1 MEGGQKVKIPLNS
14 GLDVKSSDMLVSVQE
29 PKFQH
34 NRQKFQGRYLPSSVR
49 FEHDGWA
56 AGNDVY
62 QFEIDDYFIESG
74 SFQISRYKINNYPI
88 YKITFSKDDE
98 EVGSVVYSSNSR
110 FIESNTDTR
119 AVTSGVNPV
128 ITGTI
133 NGKPFVLNYDSITDE
148 VTRSGETHTS
158 IKLVSYDIAEDYV
171 VNINLQDEDATIDMH
186 FPGITLASPEIKNGD
201 YIIGTFELSTG
212 NKSTWRS
219 GKYTIEVDRDDT
231 DSPFKVK
238 DAEGNVLDLP
248 DLQYTETP
256 EGLVDV
262 SFTAPITFIDT
273 PQVMI
278 QDFFPFFSG
287 MNTPDGV
294 KLIQMQANRTLRF
307 NTWSVTNEDRETVG
321 TYNKDK
327 LYRNFMLG
335 HDDYNKVTV
344 EQKIPCWFGVSL
356 AGGYNQDL
364 TGLEVTKPAGTTI
377 STSTINGVAWGTDS
391 AHVEDATVTLSFKTT
406 SEVQEYSGVCYKPNV
421 RIWEGTVDKSSD
433 YFSPA
438 ARYHTYTVRLHY
450 KVGYWSQIPY
460 TGTWELQ
467 YRDEYKNFTITSKYS
482 NLTTANIFDM
492 FSWTSNASD
501 THFELVN
508 DIHILGT
515 DDQLEFTADLS
526 QCPFYAS
533 GSLTIRCNET
543 SSEIISTPA
552 LKGVMA
558 DLDNTKAKYAYK
570 PRTADRTG
578 SNLPLDDGH
587 DYNVLT
593 GLAFWGRCV
602 TAKVASIVY
611 ISKDEILT
619 RNLDASY
626 FAIEQ
631 ATPILV
637 EGEGATRV
645 EFANANTLFKHS
657 IIQAMCQSTLN
668 ISIYLVS
675 NNEAQTVFYSTV
687 MPLTSDAYDTM
698 FMPGHILFGSI
709 SRVNSDLCNMS
720 TYKVA
725 KKYTSQSFDYN
736 YGFNFNL
743 SGNPVTTGNDSD
755 SPFSY
760 VLTIDS
766 SIDTENLF
774 KGNKFSEEDIYTFTQ
789 KVNFNAMT
797 PVYWIDIAEDAG
809 NDVLYI
815 KDAVQNVQLLTD
827 EDVKATFTY
836 ALDGSILSGT
846 GSFDFDNYQ
855 ITYEPKATEDA
866 SSNLQPIQEM
876 YIKYGTTSSYASQF
890 NDTVILG
897 SGFTLQSYSNNNA
910 VIDTIYNELP
920 TTLFI
925 NFNTR
930 QVIVR
935 QNNIDRDTEER
946 WGDNNSIDIFAEDI
960 RTISMLLFS
969 IFEPENITVNSMT
982 NTELVSTIDNEEVD
996 VDLVALL
1003 DPSKYS
1009 KVNYLYTKVDKEE
1022 LEDNKFAEVVSEDE
1036 FQFLKQQWD
1045 TTNETENFWWI
1056 NSSKILVLTKDKIIL
1071 RTKTADLD
1079 DWNGNIFTESD
1090 ISTYNRTDFLNT
1102 SVLKYFC
1109 TSAYNNQSARF
1120 ITVTGG
1126 NNITI
1131 DIYNPLNNMIKNT
1144 FTFNIV
1150 KREINKA
1157 GMLLCPDS
1165 DNIYTYSDLIVD
1177 NVISQAKWTATCI
1190 DNYCIIGIHFDNN
1203 FNQWALIINLRNST
1217 VEKIIQ
1223 GYGFVGVNGCLTGGE
1238 IPAKWFDV
1246 SVGFTGMVLSL
1257 DSLSDTSEAINL
1269 PGNLQNKFSKIVGT
1283 EAQQW
1288 YIDTEIKEIVSHI
1301 IYKNGV
1307 FVAQRLPLNN
1317 NYSIRYDSGSFAL
1330 QDNKDANRMQDKNLW
1345 DLVDDGMWKTICTTF
1360 LNPHIYYIDAK
1371 ETIANY
1377 LQQTLG
1383 QAAYVHYNSTSIRQ
1397 QQDMT
1402 KENIINNYSKEEAD
1416 AAYDKSKEEAAISSD
1431 ELSFDVQTVKQ
1442 TSEIASGNRSIL
1454 ATLLVSLSSATQYA
1468 IEKLAVNQNQNQS
1481 AISDFGKKYTQF
1493 FLQNINSMSPSS
1505 MFLQSARPTQTS
1517 EVTAIKT
1524 LDMFYSTSDKQQVCA
1539 GPGYVNHNF
1548 VAQCVSQ
1555 SVTSVQAEFRQQR
1568 YIFLPSALSM
1578 LTLETTLQA
1587 IRATLDGLKATL
1599 DAFSGDI
1606 WTSAG
1611 AIAAAASYYALRV
1624 ANSYLEAGRE
1634 ILPSILYSLGADKM
1648 QSSITATLSRHN
1660 YDIEGKHKYGSKS
1673 ESFMWPCFGIPTAQ
1687 SILEESVEVVT
1698 QNKEWKA
1705 SIEGVDVSIIANSG
1719 GIANVTNTNNLNNFS
1734 TIPYYIAMVKGK
1746 QSKVKLPEKMAYVIG
1761 TESFLPSTEFKNENI
1776 SESEPVFATAPF
1788 QDYIIDENWQISQTA
1803 SVGMTTWVSCKDTKI
1818 IDGEFS
1824 NCVINANFC
1833 GVASPYTAIEVR
1845 RGISKKYLR
1854 PWAITPQVIAL
1865 NNTGLNTCFE
1875 EKAYHGF
1882 DGFGYRVT
1890 NWLGSAGMNKEKQT
1904 WMYSFLVNDR
1914 FKRSNKLPPNEFMG
1928 NFKCDPVVAITGDY
1942 NDKVFT
1948 LVTQPGENI
1957 GIQAGTIGEDKDVRR
1972 YALPVFSEFVNTLP
1986 AAVKTIS
1993 AQVLSVIDGI
2003 TSLTTENRDLQT
2015 AYKAPLSVDFTIGKN
2030 KYRFT
2035 QDYICSLTQEQGVTI
2050 VENLVPCLGLTFI
2063 GSTPYEAYLYSQ
2075 ATRQYYIFTGG
2086 SSLQMIDMIE
2096 RFYDV
2101 INGRYDFVNQEV
2113 LLPCTA
2119 TFLRLDKKV
2128 KDDEDITDNVIIPR
2142 LKDRQF
2148 IGEVYP
2154 PIETIY
2160 NTNSWFRTLSLPC
2173 GITYQGPNRCIIN
2186 RFVVQKYMTNQ
2197 IKDNYGLWKRVP
2209 REEYHPFRVYKDKYA
2224 QVDKYIGDKVK
2235 VKGWT
2240 HNPFLLV
2247 TSPLGV
2253 AEEVD
2258 CNFEWEITFCWPVE
2272 MEELY
2277 GNNNYATVNIQA
2289 ETITPGGKVIAD
2301 RPVHVFLVKE
2311 LFTRTDNFGYYS
2323 FRYQSKCGTGN
2334 RERLHIWSDQ
2344 YICVSSLQLEYKQIS
2359 EKRTEILTQ
2368 QVDIKDM
2375 KEI

>member
-1 MEGGQKVKIPLNS
+1 MDGGQKVKIPLDS

-110 FIESNTDTR
+110 FLESNTDTR
-119 AVTSGVNPV
+119 AVTGGVNPI

-133 NGKPFVLNYDSITDE
+133 NGKPFALDYDSITNDL
-148 VTRSGETHTS
+148 TRSDSTHT
-158 IKLVSYDIAEDYV
+158 DIILKAFDFAEDYV
-171 VNINLQDEDATIDMH
+171 ANISLQDTSATIDMY
-186 FPGITLASPEIKNGD
+186 FPGITLASAEIRNGE

-212 NKSTWRS
+212 NVSTWRS
-219 GKYTIEVDRDDT
+219 GKYTIEIDRDGQTMADR
-231 DSPFKVK
+231 FMVK
-238 DAEGNVLDLP
+238 DANGNKLNLP
-248 DLQYTETP
+248 DLQFTET
-256 EGLVDV
+256 ENGLVDV

-273 PQVMI
+273 PQVML
-278 QDFFPFFSG
+278 QDFFPFFSEVDVPSSN
-287 MNTPDGV
+287 MLV
-294 KLIQMQANRTLRF
+294 QMQANKNLKF
-307 NTWSVTNEDRETVG
+307 NTWSVTSEDRVNRG
-321 TYNKDK
+321 INNNNK

-335 HDDYNKVTV
+335 HDDFNKRTV
-344 EQKIPCWFGVSL
+344 EQNIPCWFGVS
-356 AGGYNQDL
+356 ATGGYNQDL
-364 TGLEVTKPAGTTI
+364 TDLEIVTPVGQQLASWTEYDAAYGTESSHLSGATVTVSVKTTDEVTK
-377 STSTINGVAWGTDS
+377 
-391 AHVEDATVTLSFKTT
+391 
-406 SEVQEYSGVCYKPNV
+406 YSGVCYKPNIC
-421 RIWEGTVDKSSD
+421 IWEGTVNKAAD
-433 YFSPA
+433 YPISP
-438 ARYHTYTVRLHY
+438 TNVTVTVKY
-450 KVGYWSQIPY
+450 KIGAWVQEPY
-460 TGTWELQ
+460 TSNYELVYQ
-467 YRDEYKNFTITSKYS
+467 EKTKTVTLSTEYS
-482 NLTTANIFDM
+482 NLNSTDIRNMVTLSANIQ
-492 FSWTSNASD
+492 D
-501 THFELVN
+501 THAYISSVTVN
-508 DIHILGT
+508 DTLVFSPDLTNCLFYKSGNLTFRCSAT
-515 DDQLEFTADLS
+515 DT
-526 QCPFYAS
+526 
-533 GSLTIRCNET
+533 
-543 SSEIISTPA
+543 EIASTPV
-552 LKGVMA
+552 LKGIINSLGEKAAYAQKLKTNA
-558 DLDNTKAKYAYK
+558 DGNM
-570 PRTADRTG
+570 G
-578 SNLPLDDGH
+578 SNG
-587 DYNVLT
+587 VLI

-602 TAKVASIVY
+602 EAKVASNVF

-619 RNLDASY
+619 SNLNASY
-626 FAIEQ
+626 FDIEQ
-631 ATPILV
+631 AVPSDTV
-637 EGEGATRV
+637 NY
-645 EFANANTLFKHS
+645 ANVNSLFKHS
-657 IIQAMCQSTLN
+657 IVQAIGQSTLN

-675 NNEAQTVFYSTV
+675 NTIAQTVFYSTV
-687 MPLTSDAYDTM
+687 IPLTSDEHDTY
-698 FMPGHILFGSI
+698 FMPGHIVFGSI
-709 SRVNSDLCNMS
+709 SRVDNDLFNMA

-725 KKYTSQSFDYN
+725 KKYTAQSLDYN
-736 YGFNFNL
+736 YGFNFML
-743 SGNPVTTGNDSD
+743 SGTPVSTANDSD
-755 SPFSY
+755 SLFSY
-760 VLTIDS
+760 VLGIEPA
-766 SIDTENLF
+766 IDTENLF
-774 KGNKFSEEDIYTFTQ
+774 KGNKFSEKDIYTLLQ
-789 KVNFNAMT
+789 KVSFNAKL
-797 PVYWIDIAEDAG
+797 PVYWIDITEDVG
-809 NDVLYI
+809 NDLLYI
-815 KDAVQNVQLLTD
+815 KGATQEVQLLTD

-836 ALDGSILSGT
+836 DLKGSILSGT
-846 GSFDFDNYQ
+846 GSFNFDDYT
-855 ITYEPKATEDA
+855 ITYEPKASEDA

-876 YIKYGTTSSYASQF
+876 YIEYKTASEYTSQF
-890 NDTVILG
+890 NNTKILG
-897 SGFTLQSYSNNNA
+897 PDFTLVSYSNNNA
-910 VIDTIYNELP
+910 VVTTVYNNLP
-920 TTLFI
+920 TTLYI

-930 QVIVR
+930 QVVVR
-935 QNNIDRDTEER
+935 QNNIDRDTEET
-946 WGDNNSIDIFAEDI
+946 WGDNNSIDIFAEDV

-969 IFEPENITVNSMT
+969 IYEPENIEVTSLST
-982 NTELVSTIDNEEVD
+982 TTLQGTIDNEEIT

-1003 DPSKYS
+1003 DPSKLS
-1009 KVNYLYTKVDKEE
+1009 KVDFLYTKVDETE
-1022 LEDNKFAEVVSEDE
+1022 LEERKFAEVVSEDE

-1045 TTNETENFWWI
+1045 TTNATENFWWL
-1056 NSSKILVLTKDKIIL
+1056 NSNNILALTKDTFSI
-1071 RTKTADLD
+1071 RHKTQDLD
-1079 DWNGNIFTESD
+1079 DWNGNVFTVSKE
-1090 ISTYNRTDFLNT
+1090 YGRTDILNT
-1102 SVLKYFC
+1102 NILKYFC
-1109 TSAYNNQSARF
+1109 TSAYNNQTARF
-1120 ITVTGG
+1120 ITVSGG
-1126 NNITI
+1126 NVITI
-1131 DIYNPLNNMIKNT
+1131 NVYNPLNNMIKNT
-1144 FTFNIV
+1144 FTVGVV
-1150 KREINKA
+1150 KREINKT

-1165 DNIYTYSDLIVD
+1165 NNMYTYSDLLIE
-1177 NVISQAKWTATCI
+1177 NVISQSKWTATCI
-1190 DNYCIIGIHFDNN
+1190 DNYCIIGVHFDNN
-1203 FNQWALIINLRNST
+1203 FNQWAIIINLTNNTIDR
-1217 VEKIIQ
+1217 VIQ
-1223 GYGFVGVNGCLTGGE
+1223 GYGFVGINGCLTGGE

-1246 SVGFTGMVLSL
+1246 SKGFTGMVLSL
-1257 DSLSDTSEAINL
+1257 DSLSDTSTAINM
-1269 PGNLQNKFSKIVGT
+1269 PGELQGKFSKIVGT

-1301 IYKNGV
+1301 IYKNGI

-1317 NYSIRYDSGSFAL
+1317 NYSIKYDSGSFAM
-1330 QDNKDANRMQDKNLW
+1330 QDNKDTNKMQDKNLM
-1345 DLVDDGMWKTICTTF
+1345 DLVDNWVWKTICTTF

-1442 TSEIASGNRSIL
+1442 TSDTLVSNRTIL
-1454 ATLLVSLSSATQYA
+1454 STLLVSLSSATQYA

-1505 MFLQSARPTQTS
+1505 MYLQSARPTQTS

-1568 YIFLPSALSM
+1568 YIFLPSGLTM
-1578 LTLETTLQA
+1578 LALETTLQA
-1587 IRATLDGLKATL
+1587 IRATLDGLKETV
-1599 DAFSGDI
+1599 DAFSGDV

-1624 ANSYLEAGRE
+1624 ANAYLDVGKE
-1634 ILPSILYSLGADKM
+1634 ILPTVLKALGADTM

-1673 ESFMWPCFGIPTAQ
+1673 ESFMWPCFGIPVAQ
-1687 SILEESVEVVT
+1687 NILDESVEVVT

-1705 SIEGVDVSIIANSG
+1705 SLDGVTVNILANSG
-1719 GIANVTNTNNLNNFS
+1719 GIKNVTNLNNLNNFN
-1734 TIPYYIAMVKGK
+1734 TIPYYIAMLKGK
-1746 QSKVKLPEKMAYVIG
+1746 QSKVKLPEKMAYIIG
-1761 TESFLPSTEFKNENI
+1761 TESFLPTTDFKNENI

-1833 GVASPYTAIEVR
+1833 GVASPYIAVEVK
-1845 RGISKKYLR
+1845 RGISKQFLR

-1882 DGFGYRVT
+1882 DGYGYRVT
-1890 NWLGSAGMNKEKQT
+1890 NWMGSAGMNKEKQT

-2086 SSLQMIDMIE
+2086 SSLQMVDMIE

-2160 NTNSWFRTLSLPC
+2160 NTSSWFRTLSLPC

-2209 REEYHPFRVYKDKYA
+2209 REEYHPFRVYKDKYE

-2247 TSPLGV
+2247 TSPLGI

-2323 FRYQSKCGTGN
+2323 FRYQSKCGAGN

>member
-1 MEGGQKVKIPLNS
+1 MEGGQKVKIPLDS

-98 EVGSVVYSSNSR
+98 EVGSVIYSSNSR
-110 FIESNTDTR
+110 FIDSNTDTR
-119 AVTSGVNPV
+119 AVTSGVNPT

-133 NGKPFVLNYDSITDE
+133 NGKPFALNYNSITNE
-148 VTRSGETHTS
+148 LEAGQSTHTS
-158 IKLVSYDIAEDYV
+158 IVLKTVEFAEDYV
-171 VNINLQDEDATIDMH
+171 VNINLQDTDATIDIH
-186 FPGITLASPEIKNGD
+186 FPGITLASSEIKNGD

-212 NKSTWRS
+212 NKSVWRS
-219 GKYTIEVDRDDT
+219 GKYTIEVDRDGLVPADQ
-231 DSPFKVK
+231 FMVK
-238 DAEGNVLDLP
+238 DADGNKLDLG
-248 DLQYTETP
+248 DSLQYTETP
-256 EGLVDV
+256 EGLIDV

-287 MNTPDGV
+287 VSVSPETGKVNMLAAETINVNKWGV
-294 KLIQMQANRTLRF
+294 SQ
-307 NTWSVTNEDRETVG
+307 VDRVNNG
-321 TYNKDK
+321 RHNKDK
-327 LYRNFMLG
+327 LYRNFITG
-335 HDDYNKVTV
+335 HTDYNKRTITQ
-344 EQKIPCWFGVSL
+344 EIPCWFGVS
-356 AGGYNQDL
+356 AEGGYYQDL
-364 TGLEVTKPAGTTI
+364 TGLTVVTPPDTQLGSWTRTNVAYGTESSHLNGATLTI
-377 STSTINGVAWGTDS
+377 RC
-391 AHVEDATVTLSFKTT
+391 KTT
-406 SEVQEYSGVCYKPNV
+406 EAVQKYSGPCYNAV
-421 RIWEGTVDKSSD
+421 IHIWEGTADKTDD
-433 YFSPA
+433 YITDA
-438 ARYHTYTVRLHY
+438 VRTNNVTVRFNYQYGQWVQEYMTSNYH
-450 KVGYWSQIPY
+450 IEY
-460 TGTWELQ
+460 TAAHVDVTLTT
-467 YRDEYKNFTITSKYS
+467 EYSHLTPADILGMFTITSNIDSAYFNSVSASIIS
-482 NLTTANIFDM
+482 NNGAI
-492 FSWTSNASD
+492 
-501 THFELVN
+501 
-508 DIHILGT
+508 I
-515 DDQLEFTADLS
+515 FTADLS
-526 QCPFYAS
+526 NCPFYKS
-533 GSLTIRCNET
+533 GSLSIRCT
-543 SSEIISTPA
+543 TTTSEITARPT
-552 LKGVMA
+552 LKGEIA
-558 DLDNTKAKYAYK
+558 ESNLGNTKAKYAQKLKSDVAGNMHEGDTSYD
-570 PRTADRTG
+570 A
-578 SNLPLDDGH
+578 LE
-587 DYNVLT
+587 

-602 TAKVASIVY
+602 KAVVCSNVY
-611 ISKDEILT
+611 ISKDGILDN
-619 RNLDASY
+619 NLDASY
-626 FAIEQ
+626 FA
-631 ATPILV
+631 V
-637 EGEGATRV
+637 EEAIPADLNNFTDARS
-645 EFANANTLFKHS
+645 LFKHS
-657 IIQAMCQSTLN
+657 IIQAMCQAKLDV
-668 ISIYLVS
+668 SIYLVS
-675 NNEAQTVFYSTV
+675 KDIAQTVFYTTV
-687 MPLTSDAYDTM
+687 TPLSSDADDTYY
-698 FMPGHILFGSI
+698 MPGHIMFGDI
-709 SRVNSDLCNMS
+709 SRVNSDLCHMS

-725 KKYTSQSFDYN
+725 KKYTTQSFDYS
-736 YGFNFNL
+736 YGFNFSL
-743 SGNPVTTGNDSD
+743 TGDPVTTGNDED

-760 VLTIDS
+760 IIGINPV
-766 SIDTENLF
+766 IDTDNIL
-774 KGNKFSEEDIYTFTQ
+774 KGNKFSEEDIDAFVQ
-789 KVNFNAMT
+789 KVNFKALT
-797 PVYWIDIAEDAG
+797 PSYWIDIAEDVG

-815 KDAVQNVQLLTD
+815 KDAAQSVQLLTD
-827 EDVKATFTY
+827 EDLKATFSY
-836 ALDGSILSGT
+836 NLKGNILSGT
-846 GSFDFDNYQ
+846 GSFMFDDYQ
-855 ITYEPKATEDA
+855 ISYEPKQADEP
-866 SSNLQPIQEM
+866 SSNLQYIQEM
-876 YIKYGTTSSYASQF
+876 YIKYTTTSEYVSQF
-890 NDTVILG
+890 NDTVILPSSEPG
-897 SGFTLQSYSNNNA
+897 ALSFELQSYDGDTAIITTTYNNM
-910 VIDTIYNELP
+910 P
-920 TTLFI
+920 TTLYV
-925 NFNTR
+925 NFNTK
-930 QVIVR
+930 QVVVR
-935 QNNIDRDTEER
+935 QNNIDRDTEET
-946 WGDNNSIDIFAEDI
+946 WGDNNSINIFAEDV

-969 IFEPENITVNSMT
+969 IFDPENITVTAMT
-982 NTELVSTIDNEEVD
+982 NNSLTCTIDDEEVI
-996 VDLVALL
+996 VDLIALL

-1022 LEDNKFAEVVSEDE
+1022 LEDNKFAEVVSENE

-1045 TTNETENFWWI
+1045 TTNETENFWWV
-1056 NSSKILVLTKDKIIL
+1056 NNNNVLALTKDKLIL
-1071 RTKTADLD
+1071 KTKTSDPD
-1079 DWNGNIFTESD
+1079 DWNGDVFDESKV
-1090 ISTYNRTDFLNT
+1090 YNRTDFINT
-1102 SVLKYFC
+1102 NVLKYFC
-1109 TSAYNNQSARF
+1109 TSAYSNQYARF
-1120 ITVTGG
+1120 ITVNGG
-1126 NNITI
+1126 NNICI
-1131 DIYNPLNNMIKNT
+1131 NVYNPLNNMVKNS
-1144 FTFNIV
+1144 FPIGV
-1150 KREINKA
+1150 VRREINRA
-1157 GMLLCPDS
+1157 GILLCPDS
-1165 DNIYTYSDLIVD
+1165 SNIYTYSDLIID
-1177 NVISQAKWTATCI
+1177 NIISQAKWTATCI
-1190 DNYCIIGIHFDNN
+1190 DNYCIVGIHYDNN
-1203 FNQWALIINLRNST
+1203 FNQWAVILNLRNNT
-1217 VEKIIQ
+1217 IERIIQ

-1246 SVGFTGMVLSL
+1246 SKGFAGAVLSL
-1257 DSLSDTSEAINL
+1257 DSLSDTSAAINSIKAQL
-1269 PGNLQNKFSKIVGT
+1269 HVNLQSKVVGT

-1301 IYKNGV
+1301 TYKNGV
-1307 FVAQRLPLNN
+1307 FTAQRLPLNN
-1317 NYSIRYDSGSFAL
+1317 NYSIRYASGSFAL
-1330 QDNKDANRMQDKNLW
+1330 NRSDDEGMKTANLW
-1345 DLVDDGMWKTICTTF
+1345 NLVDNAIWHTLCTSF
-1360 LNPHIYYIDAK
+1360 LNPIVYYIAPRY
-1371 ETIANY
+1371 TFANY

-1397 QQDMT
+1397 QQDLT

-1431 ELSFDVQTVKQ
+1431 ELSFDVQTIKQ
-1442 TSEIASGNRSIL
+1442 TSEITGAYSGVVALLTASIM
-1454 ATLLVSLSSATQYA
+1454 SATEYT
-1468 IEKLAVNQNQNQS
+1468 IEKLQVNQNQNQS

-1493 FLQNINSMSPSS
+1493 FLQNINSMAPSS
-1505 MFLQSARPTQTS
+1505 MLVQSATPTQTS
-1517 EVTAIKT
+1517 EVTAVKT

-1548 VAQCVSQ
+1548 VAQCISQ
-1555 SVTSVQAEFRQQR
+1555 SVTSVQSEFRQQK
-1568 YIFLPSALSM
+1568 YTYFPSALA
-1578 LTLETTLQA
+1578 LYTLKLAYYAVEK
-1587 IRATLDGLKATL
+1587 GLKTFEMSIDL
-1599 DAFSGDI
+1599 SGGSI
-1606 WTSAG
+1606 FTSGAG
-1611 AIAAAASYYALRV
+1611 IGLIAAWVVLYAANTWLFV
-1624 ANSYLEAGRE
+1624 GND
-1634 ILPSILYSLGADKM
+1634 ILPSILQALGADTVNSKV
-1648 QSSITATLSRHN
+1648 TATQSRHN
-1660 YDIEGKHKYGSKS
+1660 YDVEGKHKYGSKS
-1673 ESFMWPCFGIPTAQ
+1673 ESFMWPCFGISYAQ
-1687 SILEESVEVVT
+1687 SILDESVEVVT

-1705 SIEGVDVSIIANSG
+1705 SIDGVTVSIPSNSG
-1719 GIANVTNTNNLNNFS
+1719 NIENVTNTNNLNNFN
-1734 TIPYYIAMVKGK
+1734 TIPYYIAMIKGK
-1746 QSKVKLPEKMAYVIG
+1746 QAKVKLPEKMAYIIG
-1761 TESFLPSTEFKNENI
+1761 TESFLPTTEFKNENI

-1833 GVASPYTAIEVR
+1833 GVASPYTAVEVK
-1845 RGISKKYLR
+1845 RGISKRYLR

-1882 DGFGYRVT
+1882 DGYGYRVT

-1904 WMYSFLVNDR
+1904 WLYSFLVNDR
-1914 FKRSNKLPPNEFMG
+1914 FKRSNKLPPNEHMG
-1928 NFKCDPVVAITGDY
+1928 NFKCDPAVAITGDY

-2086 SSLQMIDMIE
+2086 SSLQMVDMIE

-2101 INGRYDFVNQEV
+2101 LNGRYDFVNQEV

-2209 REEYHPFRVYKDKYA
+2209 REEYHPFRVYKDKYE

-2311 LFTRTDNFGYYS
+2311 LFTRTNNFGYYS
-2323 FRYQSKCGTGN
+2323 FRYQSKCGAGN